1 MKLSILCAIRGLF
14 LLAKREKKVLIPQ
27 SAICL
32 LREREWRGRELEGQ
46 METEKERERN
56 VCVCVWGGCMVDV
69 QLICKHHFSLFPAF
83 K

>member
-46 METEKERERN
+46 METEKESERN
-56 VCVCVWGGCMVDV
+56 VCWGGGDMVDV

>member
-32 LREREWRGRELEGQ
+32 LRVRTRV
-46 METEKERERN
+46 ERERALERQMERRRGEKEMGM
-56 VCVCVWGGCMVDV
+56 CVCGGGWM
-69 QLICKHHFSLFPAF
+69 FN
-83 K
+83 